1 MKIGILSD
9 SHHQVG
15 YTKEVIDFL
24 KEKGSQY
31 LIHAGDLCVEEN
43 LKLLEESGL
52 IYVSVFGNNDYSLI
66 PFSNK
71 YKIKQEPYY
80 FKIKD
85 VKFKL
90 MHLPYHLTPDADVVI
105 FGHTHVFESECK
117 NGTLFLNP
125 GEVCA
130 REKPLI
136 ECVFLEINENEYI
149 ISYYFKN
156 TNEQLFKKEEY
167 KYERKISKN

>member
-9 SHHQVG
+9 SHHKVG
-15 YTKEVIDFL
+15 YTKEVIEFL
-24 KEKGSQY
+24 KQKGSQY
-31 LIHAGDLCVEEN
+31 LIHAGDLCIEEN
-43 LKLLEESGL
+43 LKLLENSGL

-66 PFSNK
+66 SLSNK

-85 VKFKL
+85 IKFKL
-90 MHLPYHLTPDADVVI
+90 MHLPYHLSPDVDVVI
-105 FGHTHVFESECK
+105 FGHTHRFECEYK
-117 NGTLFLNP
+117 NETLFINP

-136 ECVFLEINENEYI
+136 ECVFLEIKENEYI
-149 ISYYFKN
+149 ITYYFKN
-156 TNEQLFKKEEY
+156 IEENLFKKEEFI
-167 KYERKISKN
+167 YERKI